1 MKNKG
6 INTWRF
12 SSNPAEK
19 IFAVECEA
27 INTDIHG
34 KLSGGSTLDFILA
47 KKVNHPM
54 GEVTDRDREVAAT
67 VIQWQGSPVGL
78 MFLRQVQKKI
88 EEVII

>member
-6 INTWRF
+6 INTQRF
-12 SSNPAEK
+12 SSHPKEK
-19 IFAVECEA
+19 IFAVEWEA

-34 KLSGGSTLDFILA
+34 KLSRDSILDFILA
-47 KKVNHPM
+47 KRATHPM
-54 GEVTDRDREVAAT
+54 GEVTDRDREVAAS

-88 EEVII
+88 EESNK